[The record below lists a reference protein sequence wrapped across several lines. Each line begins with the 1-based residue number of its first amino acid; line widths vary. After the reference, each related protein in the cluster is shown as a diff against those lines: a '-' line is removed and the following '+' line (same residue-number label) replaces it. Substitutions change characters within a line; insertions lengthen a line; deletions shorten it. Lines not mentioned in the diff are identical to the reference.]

1 MDEQQDSRE
10 PGRSAV
16 STRVAEI
23 VVALILLALGGVVVL
38 DSIRLGARWGED
50 GPQAGYFPFYIGLL
64 ICVASVVNLVVAA
77 RGRSSRLRS
86 AFVEWSQVKRVFAV
100 LLPALLY
107 VLAIE
112 LIGIYIAS
120 AIYIAVFMKWLGR
133 YPWYKGL
140 AVGLGVSVAFYLM
153 FSVWFKVLLPRG
165 TFDLLSFVGL

>member
-1 MDEQQDSRE
+1 M
-10 PGRSAV
+10 
-16 STRVAEI
+16 
-23 VVALILLALGGVVVL
+23 ALFLLALGGVVIF
-38 DSIRLGARWGED
+38 DSIRLGARWAED

-64 ICVASVVNLVVAA
+64 ICVASGVNLAVAA
-77 RGRSSRLRS
+77 RSSRLHG
-86 AFVEWSQVKRVFAV
+86 AFVEWSQARRVFAV

-120 AIYIAVFMKWLGR
+120 AIYIAVFMRWLGK